1 MHNKNTF
8 GILLPMQKIK
18 ARTKHA
24 VLSVFIFLIVFFISI
39 PSGAFGAPSISN
51 LKAKK
56 KEVIRQL
63 NALDAE
69 LDDAVEQYNESV
81 WKLSILKKR
90 SKKLEAE
97 IKKTES
103 QIAVL
108 EKRIAKRARAVY
120 MMKTDPVLE
129 AIVESESITDIVAGL
144 RMLNTVL
151 DTEAN
156 LNSEYKEKKAKLEN
170 DKKELSFNL
179 KEQKRLVALAAAKK
193 KSIEAKVR
201 EKQRLLS
208 SIDSQLREAIS
219 RERER
224 QRVAYVP
231 SVSYTPRG
239 RSYVSR
245 GDERD
250 EPNSDVSLGRQAV
263 SIAYSLLGRPYR
275 WGASGPGAFD
285 CSGLTMYVY
294 SQLGIYL
301 PHSSSAQ
308 YYSGRRVSY
317 DELAPGDLVFF
328 ARRSGRISHV
338 GIYIGG
344 GMMIHA
350 PQTGDVVRVVPL
362 SNHGG
367 YVGAV
372 RPY

>member
-1 MHNKNTF
+1 
-8 GILLPMQKIK
+8 MQKIESIAK
-18 ARTKHA
+18 NAA
-24 VLSVFIFLIVFFISI
+24 LSVLLFLAIFFVSI
-39 PSGAFGAPSISN
+39 PSTVFAAPSVST

-63 NALDAE
+63 NALDGE
-69 LDDAVEQYNESV
+69 LDEAVEQYNEAV
-81 WKLSILKKR
+81 WKLSVLKR
-90 SKKLEAE
+90 RAKKLEDE

-103 QIAVL
+103 QISVL
-108 EKRIAKRARAVY
+108 EKQIAKRARAVY
-120 MMKTDPVLE
+120 MMKTNPVVE
-129 AIVESESITDIVAGL
+129 ALVESESITEIVAGL

-151 DTEAN
+151 YTEAN
-156 LNSEYKEKKAKLEN
+156 LNSEYKEKKAKLES
-170 DKKELSFNL
+170 DKKELSLNL
-179 KEQKRLVALAAAKK
+179 KEQKRLVAIAAAKK
-193 KSIEAKVR
+193 KSIEAKIR
-201 EKQRLLS
+201 EKQRILS
-208 SIDSQLREAIS
+208 SIDSQLREAIF

-224 QRVAYVP
+224 RRIAYVP
-231 SVSYTPRG
+231 SVSYTLRG
-239 RSYVSR
+239 RSYVAR
-245 GDERD
+245 GSEREETD
-250 EPNSDVSLGRQAV
+250 SDASLGRQAV
-263 SIAYSLLGRPYR
+263 RIAYSLLGRPYR
-275 WGASGPGAFD
+275 WGASGPNAFD

-294 SQLGIYL
+294 AQLGIYL

-308 YYSGRRVSY
+308 YHSGRRVSY

-338 GIYIGG
+338 GIYVGG